1 MGMRL
6 LFGLF
11 LLIAFAFLVNWLNKR
26 KVNKLRDE
34 GIYPQAGLET
44 DADVNRLIRLGLKV
58 EAIKVFRTVHGVTLR
73 QAKEAVERRRME
85 MGASGKL
92 G

>member
-1 MGMRL
+1 MGMRI
-6 LFGLF
+6 LFAIG
-11 LLIAFAFLVNWLNKR
+11 LLIAFAFLVNWLNTR

-44 DADVNRLIRLGLKV
+44 DADVNRLILLGMKV